1 MKKKKTRTNL
11 DSLVYRPGRQN
22 VYSSRL
28 FTRRRLAI
36 HPSFISFSPTTRTRT
51 RTRTSN
57 DGPPPGHA
65 RDKMTVRFYRF
76 RASAVC
82 KVPYLDGLVVRGG
95 EEVFARRV
103 EDERA
108 DPVIVADLR
117 CELLG

>member
-36 HPSFISFSPTTRTRT
+36 HPSFISFSTRTRTRT

>member
-1 MKKKKTRTNL
+1 
-11 DSLVYRPGRQN
+11 
-22 VYSSRL
+22 
-28 FTRRRLAI
+28 
-36 HPSFISFSPTTRTRT
+36 
-51 RTRTSN
+51 
-57 DGPPPGHA
+57 
-65 RDKMTVRFYRF
+65 MTVRFYRF

-117 CELLG
+117 CELLGVSVRLGTTTYECP